1 MTTDTDRLPR
11 AREFVSEKLAMSQMK
26 PGIEWYPRID
36 VLLHWLQVFA
46 AAEVKAAVEWTPVS
60 ERLPEVEAGQVGVE
74 VWITYL
80 KPESA
85 NAIVFKGHYTTSDAT
100 GFRWWRDVNPLGIS
114 DRGVESVLGGRI
126 LAWKYCEKKPQ
137 PYQPKE
143 EQDAAKMS

>member
-1 MTTDTDRLPR
+1 MTDTNRLAC
-11 AREFVSEKLAMSQMK
+11 ARE
-26 PGIEWYPRID
+26 
-36 VLLHWLQVFA
+36 LLTKYGYGGTSDRVA
-46 AAEVKAAVEWTPVS
+46 VNIADIVDAEVKAAVEWTPVS